1 MYHSGMSRHSLALAL
16 GLGILASCGCG
27 SATLQECRLHA
38 VEDAVPPDPG
48 LVTVNDVI
56 SVIHKLEACKA
67 TPPDAG
73 VPK

>member
-1 MYHSGMSRHSLALAL
+1 MYRPTLALAL
-16 GLGILASCGCG
+16 GLGFLATGCG
-27 SATLQECRLHA
+27 SATLRECRLHA

-56 SVIHKLEACKA
+56 AVIHRLEACKV
-67 TPPDAG
+67 TPPDGG